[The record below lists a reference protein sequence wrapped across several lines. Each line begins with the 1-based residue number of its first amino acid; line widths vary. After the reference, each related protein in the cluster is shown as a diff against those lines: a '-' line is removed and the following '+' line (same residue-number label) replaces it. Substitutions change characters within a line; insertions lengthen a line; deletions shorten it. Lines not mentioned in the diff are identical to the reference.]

1 MATIT
6 SAQTGNFNATATWS
20 GGVVPV
26 DGDAFVI
33 AQTHLVT
40 VNDDRRVTNGYDN
53 STVEGCLKIVDNGQL
68 RMNGNLTI
76 NPASGATQ
84 HFADGT
90 AGSGAKFEMTNGAIL
105 EIRGT
110 NSDAHY
116 IRMEQEDYSWIE
128 CDGTNPN
135 SKTTLSA
142 NSAEGAFNVALTS
155 SSGFAAGDWVSMFVE
170 LEDIDDYEIQ
180 GAIRTEGAIVHDI
193 SSNDVYLRQYVS
205 PTSTISAVRGS
216 MIEVAD
222 AAVFRKGYKI
232 IFGTGSNR
240 NTKTISRINF
250 RQNKIFL
257 DSAVTGSVVGET
269 VYQSGLEKSHKSGDS
284 FQKVATSLTADA
296 SSGQADIVVAST
308 AGMNVG
314 DKLWI
319 EPNNTF
325 STDSGW
331 DYEALYT
338 ISSISSNT
346 ITLTGNLANN
356 RLSGAWVAI
365 WSRDTQIRSTS
376 PGDSNQ
382 RPFIYLLRDPDDGG
396 YKRRIRFRNILFD
409 GIGSNSSNS
418 TWYRGVMIGRCSYEN
433 NTHGQ
438 YASGFEGNCWTPNN
452 RGNSS
457 CVFQRDWHQA
467 VVRNNIFYNGTLN
480 YWRWSSGNHLTFI
493 NNISS
498 RSTYA
503 VAQFDGFYG
512 QYTDVSCNH
521 FSRSDDYG
529 VQLYHDESQ
538 SAKFRQNYIV
548 NNENRPMYYGYNM
561 VNVWDK
567 LYIEGFRYMPFHFRG
582 QNSYFLNCFIE
593 QGFVNYEIS
602 SNFFH
607 DTPRAS
613 MQTTKMSFINHNFR
627 RNAVKEISGYVS
639 RTWDSDEN
647 EWFVR
652 RDGWSDN
659 DAGWV
664 EHVYVPAGVTVHVA
678 CEIKLNNFSGSG
690 STYPRLEAY
699 KTLDYLLGGYEN
711 NTTSSS
717 SESSSNTFIQNS
729 MVRAFFQS
737 ANYTS
742 AAASDYE
749 RKTLTIEPQ
758 NHDYFLSYCVASL
771 NNEDGS
777 GTDEGWYQRRYEIYM
792 DEKPFLTN
800 INHGF
805 GFNTLVGR
813 GTTATRTRKTR
824 IGGRLR

>member
-6 SAQTGNFNATATWS
+6 SAQTGNFNATSTWS

-284 FQKVATSLTADA
+284 FQKVATTITSDA
-296 SSGQADIVVAST
+296 SSGQANIVVAST

-314 DKLWI
+314 DKIWI
-319 EPNNTF
+319 EANN
-325 STDSGW
+325 DSDINW
-331 DYEALYT
+331 DYASVHT
-338 ISSISSNT
+338 IDSISSNT
-346 ITLTGNLANN
+346 ITLTGNLANA
-356 RLSGAWVAI
+356 RTSGAFVAI

-382 RPFIYLLRDPDDGG
+382 RPFIYLLRDADNGG
-396 YKRRIRFRNILFD
+396 YNRRIRFRNILFD
-409 GIGSNSSNS
+409 GIGSNTTNS
-418 TWYRGVMIGRCSYEN
+418 TWYRGLMIGRCSYEN
-433 NTHGQ
+433 NSYGQ
-438 YASGFEGNCWTPNN
+438 YTSGFEGNCWTPNN
-452 RGNSS
+452 RGNNSAM
-457 CVFQRDWHQA
+457 FHRDWHQA
-467 VVRNNIFYNGTLN
+467 IIRNNIFYNGSLN
-480 YWRWSSGNHLTFI
+480 YWKYSTGNNISVF

-498 RSTYA
+498 RASYDCM
-503 VAQFDGFYG
+503 QIDGFYSS
-512 QYTDVSCNH
+512 YAELSYNLL
-521 FSRSDDYG
+521 SRSDDYG
-529 VQLYHDESQ
+529 ILCYHFENGLHT
-538 SAKFRQNYIV
+538 FRQNRITHH
-548 NNENRPMYYGYNM
+548 EQRPMYWAYQNTAQY
-561 VNVWDK
+561 DK
-567 LYIEGFRYMPFHFRG
+567 IYVRGFGRDPYLARG
-582 QNSYFLNCFIE
+582 NSIYFTNSYFDRVYYN
-593 QGFVNYEIS
+593 VVRADNYFWS
-602 SNFFH
+602 
-607 DTPRAS
+607 TPRYAMVGEILTS
-613 MQTTKMSFINHNFR
+613 LNHNFR
-627 RNAVKEISGYVS
+627 RNDVRQFTGYVN
-639 RTWDSDEN
+639 RVWDHDEN
-647 EWFVR
+647 EWFVQ
-652 RDGWSDN
+652 RDSISDN
-659 DAGWV
+659 DGGWV
-664 EHVYVPAGVTVHVA
+664 EYVFVPAGATVHLA
-678 CEIKLNNFSGSG
+678 CEIKLNNFTPNG

-699 KTLDYLLGGYEN
+699 KIGDILLGKYVN
-711 NTTSSS
+711 NSTSSSNATSSS
-717 SESSSNTFIQNS
+717 SFVQDAPP
-729 MVRAFFQS
+729 RGFFQS
-737 ANYTS
+737 SSYTS
-742 AAASDYE
+742 AAASNYE

-758 NHDYFLSYCVASL
+758 NHDYFLGYAVVSL
-771 NNEDGS
+771 NNEDGNAEN
-777 GTDEGWYQRRYEIYM
+777 EGWYQRRYEIYM

-805 GFNTLVGR
+805 AFNTLVGR
-813 GTTATRTRKTR
+813 GTSAVRTRKTR